1 VVTKDDR
8 LVPMPYTNAVIH
20 EVPCYDDII
29 PIFLPHRTSS
39 DVEMQDF
46 LITKVGLGP
55 SKFYSVL
62 LAS

>member
-1 VVTKDDR
+1 MVAREAEPD
-8 LVPMPYTNAVIH
+8 LMPYTNAVIH
-20 EVPCYDDII
+20 EVQHYTGII
-29 PIFLPHRTSS
+29 PIPLPHRTSS